1 MRARSDLTFRS
12 GREKIRVMPSRRSFL
27 AAALIMGLVASAC
40 AGSDDPVVPD
50 ASSLSAAPSTL
61 AASVASVDLAA
72 GSPQRFSLGI
82 FSSDAEGV
90 KLLTFGQ
97 VTFRFAFLGGGSTA
111 SDAGPEVTGTYLSAF
126 GMPRGGSTPA
136 FSAPSEG
143 RGIYQAEGV
152 VFDQAGVWQV
162 DVTAEIPGSGQQT
175 LSATFPV
182 AEQHAIPAP
191 GDRALHTENL
201 TMDSTGVPA
210 AAIDSRALDG
220 AKVPDPELHATTI
233 AAALD
238 AHQPIVV
245 IFATPTFCVS
255 LMCGPEVDSV
265 AALAKRYGDRAVFI
279 HVEIWRNNAKQVIN
293 KAAADWLLRNGDLSE
308 PWVYLIGSDGIIKD
322 RWGPLFDQDEVAKEL
337 AELPR
342 MRS

>member
-12 GREKIRVMPSRRSFL
+12 GREKIRSMPSRRSLL

-50 ASSLSAAPSTL
+50 ASSSAAPSTL

-82 FSSDAEGV
+82 FSSAADGV

-97 VTFRFAFLGGGSTA
+97 VTFRFAFAGGGSTA

-126 GMPRGGSTPA
+126 GMARGGSTPA
-136 FSAPSEG
+136 FSAPSDA
-143 RGIYQAEGV
+143 RGVYEAEGV

-162 DVTAEIPGSGQQT
+162 EVTAEIPGSGKQT

-182 AEQHAIPAP
+182 AEHHALPAP

-220 AKVPDPELHATTI
+220 AAVPNPELHATTI

-245 IFATPTFCVS
+245 VFATPTFCTS
-255 LMCGPEVDSV
+255 LMCGPEVVAV

-279 HVEIWRNNAKQVIN
+279 HIEIWRNNAKQVIN
-293 KAAADWLLRNGDLSE
+293 KAAADWLLRNGNLSE
-308 PWVYLIGSDGIIKD
+308 PWTYLIGSDGVIKD
-322 RWGPLFDQDEVAKEL
+322 RWGPLFDQAEIAKEL